1 MISFRTFNFWNVEA
15 KAWESTMP
23 SEQQL
28 KRELGCGKMFKSI
41 IGGLAISY
49 LDKAESGIDY
59 DVDDL
64 VFSKLKKQRS
74 KVRRLRIIWFFWMVV
89 SFYLVLVPFTAEIA
103 SIPMVGGLLLAL
115 EHQTATM
122 LIFGVVLTFEHFALL
137 TAILWYSYKPW
148 VSLISLVCFTVVM
161 VLMFKTGESL
171 PTEYAKF
178 KLGYF

>member
-1 MISFRTFNFWNVEA
+1 
-15 KAWESTMP
+15 
-23 SEQQL
+23 
-28 KRELGCGKMFKSI
+28 
-41 IGGLAISY
+41 
-49 LDKAESGIDY
+49 
-59 DVDDL
+59 
-64 VFSKLKKQRS
+64 
-74 KVRRLRIIWFFWMVV
+74 
-89 SFYLVLVPFTAEIA
+89 
-103 SIPMVGGLLLAL
+103 
-115 EHQTATM
+115 M